1 MFVCCK
7 HLKVIVMAIV
17 KVIVM
22 ARTMRGETLSKGLRE
37 LHYRHSGDKG
47 DTAHVQKGSSWVKGQ
62 GITPGHKEPLLP
74 EAFTSR
80 PIVAEGCVYIWGRVP
95 G

>member
-1 MFVCCK
+1 
-7 HLKVIVMAIV
+7 MAIV

-47 DTAHVQKGSSWVKGQ
+47 DTAHVQKGSLWVKSQ
-62 GITPGHKEPLLP
+62 GIKPGINESCSSQKTSLSDAHPG
-74 EAFTSR
+74 EAPTVGQMWKKK
-80 PIVAEGCVYIWGRVP
+80 PDN
-95 G
+95 